1 MLDIYFFICYFVID
15 LKSRGGIYM
24 NKIKLNK
31 KTKNYVARLLQLQK
45 KVIENDYTEILTKV
59 NQILFTIN
67 EKWRHAMKK
76 ANPRNFDDYQLQQR
90 LNNATC
96 YKF

>member
-1 MLDIYFFICYFVID
+1 M
-15 LKSRGGIYM
+15 K
-24 NKIKLNK
+24 KIHLNK
-31 KTKNYVARLLQLQK
+31 TTKNYITKLLQLQQK
-45 KVIENDYTEILTKV
+45 AIDNDCIEILTKV
-59 NQILFTIN
+59 NKILFTIN
-67 EKWRHAMKK
+67 EKWRHAMQK

>member
-1 MLDIYFFICYFVID
+1 M
-15 LKSRGGIYM
+15 K
-24 NKIKLNK
+24 KIKLNK
-31 KTKNYVARLLQLQK
+31 TTKNYITRLLQLQQK
-45 KVIENDYTEILTKV
+45 AIDNDYTEILTKV

-67 EKWRHAMKK
+67 EKWRNAMLK
-76 ANPRNFDDYQLQQR
+76 ANPRNFEDYQMQQR

>member
-1 MLDIYFFICYFVID
+1 MKFFANIFLVVKIDNLKAGYF
-15 LKSRGGIYM
+15 M
-24 NKIKLNK
+24 KIIRLNT
-31 KTKNYVARLLQLQK
+31 KTKNYINKLLQLQQK
-45 KVIENDYTEILTKV
+45 AIRNDLTDILNKI

-67 EKWRHAMKK
+67 EKWRNAMKK
-76 ANPRNFDDYQLQQR
+76 ANPRNFEDYQMQQR

>member
-1 MLDIYFFICYFVID
+1 MKKVLLTKSTKIYI
-15 LKSRGGIYM
+15 
-24 NKIKLNK
+24 
-31 KTKNYVARLLQLQK
+31 TRLLQLQQK
-45 KVIENDYTEILTKV
+45 AIDNDLTDILTKI

-67 EKWRHAMKK
+67 EKWRNAMLK
-76 ANPRNFDDYQLQQR
+76 ANPRNFDDYQMQQR

>member
-1 MLDIYFFICYFVID
+1 MKKIY
-15 LKSRGGIYM
+15 
-24 NKIKLNK
+24 LNK
-31 KTKNYVARLLQLQK
+31 STKNYITRLLQLQQK
-45 KVIENDYTEILTKV
+45 AIENDYTEILTKI

-67 EKWRHAMKK
+67 EKWRQAMKK
-76 ANPRNFDDYQLQQR
+76 ANKSDFDNYQMQQR

>member
-1 MLDIYFFICYFVID
+1 MKKIY
-15 LKSRGGIYM
+15 
-24 NKIKLNK
+24 LNK
-31 KTKNYVARLLQLQK
+31 TTKNYITRLLQLQQK
-45 KVIENDYTEILTKV
+45 AIDNDLTDILNKI

-67 EKWRHAMKK
+67 EKWRQAMKK
-76 ANPRNFDDYQLQQR
+76 ANPRNFDDYQMQQR

>member
-1 MLDIYFFICYFVID
+1 M
-15 LKSRGGIYM
+15 K
-24 NKIKLNK
+24 KIKLNK
-31 KTKNYVARLLQLQK
+31 TTKNYITRLLQLQEK
-45 KVIENDYTEILTKV
+45 AINHDCTEILNKI
-59 NQILFTIN
+59 NQILFAIN

-76 ANPRNFDDYQLQQR
+76 ANPRNFDDYQMQQR